1 MTEVTYRDVVVADS
15 AAVADMLARTF
26 VETFGH
32 LYRTEDLDAF
42 LAGITA
48 EAFAEQIESS
58 DFALRIA
65 ESGGAPVGF
74 AKLGPANLPVDSPP
88 RTLELWQIYVLAPWQ
103 GKGIAQQLFD
113 WAETE
118 ARRRGGE
125 HLQLSVYIDNH
136 RAKRF
141 YERRGFVAV
150 GRYAFMVGKHPDE
163 DIVMRKAL

>member
-1 MTEVTYRDVVVADS
+1 MTEVTYRDVVAADS
-15 AAVADMLARTF
+15 AAVADLFARTF

-32 LYRTEDLDAF
+32 LYRAEDLDQF
-42 LAGITA
+42 VAGITA
-48 EAFAEQIESS
+48 ESFAEQIGSP

-65 ESGGAPVGF
+65 ECDGHPVGF
-74 AKLGPANLPVDSPP
+74 AKVGPANLPVDSPP
-88 RTLELWQIYVLAPWQ
+88 RTFELWQIYVLRPWQ
-103 GKGIAQQLFD
+103 GRGIAQQLFD
-113 WAETE
+113 WAEAE

-141 YERRGFVAV
+141 YERRGFVDV
-150 GRYAFMVGKHPDE
+150 GRYAFMVGNHADE